1 MDADQLKHVVEA
13 ALLAA
18 GRPMDLNDLRA
29 LFGDEHAP
37 SKDDLRSALAALDAD
52 YAGRGIAVHEVASG
66 FRIQVRPSFAPWLGK
81 LWEERAPRYSRALLE
96 TLAII
101 AYRQPVTRGDVE
113 EIRGV
118 GVTTNIMRTLLE
130 RNWIRVVGFRDVPG
144 KPAMYG
150 TTRDFLDY
158 FGLKKL
164 DDLPPLGELRDL
176 DSMSAQLDFD
186 PAVAASAA
194 AGDEAGE
201 PSEAGAEPDSPEGDD
216 AALATVTPITEA
228 ADRQSGAHDDADAT
242 PEPTPDNV
250 IPIKAR

>member
-1 MDADQLKHVVEA
+1 MDAEQLKYVVEA

-18 GRPMDLNDLRA
+18 GRPLDLNDLRG

-37 SKDDLRSALAALDAD
+37 AKDDIRAAIAALEAD
-52 YAGRGIAVHEVASG
+52 YALRGITIQEVASG
-66 FRIQVRPSFAPWLGK
+66 FRVQVRPSFSPWLGK

-118 GVTTNIMRTLLE
+118 GVTTNIMRSLLE

-164 DDLPPLGELRDL
+164 DDLPALGELSDFESLSSQLDL
-176 DSMSAQLDFD
+176 DA
-186 PAVAASAA
+186 PIPAA
-194 AGDEAGE
+194 AVDGD
-201 PSEAGAEPDSPEGDD
+201 SDPDHESPR
-216 AALATVTPITEA
+216 ATVTSITEA
-228 ADRQSGAHDDADAT
+228 TSREAGVHDDAHAT
-242 PEPTPDNV
+242 AEPPADNV
-250 IPIKAR
+250 IPLKAR

>member
-52 YAGRGIAVHEVASG
+52 YAVRGIAVHEVASG
-66 FRIQVRPSFAPWLGK
+66 YRIQVRPSFAPWLGK

-176 DSMSAQLDFD
+176 DSLSAQLDLD
-186 PAVAASAA
+186 PAVAASVAA
-194 AGDEAGE
+194 AGEGGDDAGL
-201 PSEAGAEPDSPEGDD
+201 GAATESPEGDD
-216 AALATVTPITEA
+216 SALATVTPITEA